1 MSYKELVKKLRLL
14 GCKEIPRR
22 GRGSHRKWQVIKV
35 DSATARRIMEDFEI
49 LFAITDETGIKKSKM
64 KYF

>member
-1 MSYKELVKKLRLL
+1 MA
-14 GCKEIPRR
+14 
-22 GRGSHRKWQVIKV
+22 SHKV
-35 DSATARRIMEDFEI
+35 DSATAGRIIEDFEI

>member
-35 DSATARRIMEDFEI
+35 DSATARRIIEDFEI

>member
-35 DSATARRIMEDFEI
+35 DSATARRIIEDFEI
-49 LFAITDETGIKKSKM
+49 LFAITDETGIKKFKM